1 MADPNPPGP
10 PPAPTITSGSEFLLV
25 VFRCLGAYGVM
36 FICII
41 LLLRRPAWDLSFVDV
56 VYWLDLIALLFLQ
69 GRAARAAGTTREWA
83 RARPQLVA
91 VALVLWAGA
100 QSVQLID

>member
-1 MADPNPPGP
+1 MVDPNLPGP
-10 PPAPTITSGSEFLLV
+10 PPAPPITSGSEFLLV
-25 VFRCLGAYGVM
+25 VFRCLGAYGVI

-41 LLLRRPAWDLSFVDV
+41 LLLRRPAWDLSVVDV
-56 VYWLDLIALLFLQ
+56 VYWVDVIALLVLQ

-83 RARPQLVA
+83 RAGLQLVA
-91 VALVLWAGA
+91 VAVVLWAGA

>member
-10 PPAPTITSGSEFLLV
+10 PPAPPITSGTEFLLII
-25 VFRCLGAYGVM
+25 FRSLGAYGVM

-41 LLLRRPAWDLSFVDV
+41 LLLRRPAWDLSGVDA
-56 VYWLDLIALLFLQ
+56 VYWVNLIALLVLQ
-69 GRAARAAGTTREWA
+69 GRAATAAGTTREWA
-83 RARPQLVA
+83 RARLQLVA
-91 VALVLWAGA
+91 VAVMLWAGA